1 MLNRPYQRLI
11 PLILLALFQQASI
24 AEKKAGDFTDV
35 QCEGI
40 YPHHLQGICT
50 DDKNAI
56 FWSFTTTLVK
66 TNTKGQVLKKIAVE
80 RHHGDLCYQDG
91 KIYVAVNLGKFNQ
104 PAGKADSWVFV
115 YQADDLSLLATH
127 RVAEVVHGAGG
138 MAFHDGVFVVIGGLP
153 EGIEENY
160 AYTYTPDFK
169 FIERHVIKSG
179 YTKLGVQTLAFHD
192 GQWWLGCYGKQLL
205 ITDASFQMKGRFDF
219 DGGLGIVGIT
229 KGQFLVGQGS
239 GSGKERGGS
248 AVIATPDPEKGLVLR
263 TNQQGDR

>member
-1 MLNRPYQRLI
+1 MANLHYPHLI
-11 PLILLALFQQASI
+11 SLIMLALFQQLSI
-24 AEKKAGDFTDV
+24 ADEKTTDFTNV

-40 YPHHLQGICT
+40 YRHHLQGICT
-50 DDKNAI
+50 DDKTAI
-56 FWSFTTTLVK
+56 FWSFTTALVK
-66 TNTKGQVLKKIAVE
+66 TNAKGQVLKKIAVE
-80 RHHGDLCYQDG
+80 SHHGDLCYKDG
-91 KIYVAVNLGKFNQ
+91 KIYVAVNLGEFNQ
-104 PAGKADSWVFV
+104 PTGKADSWVFV

-179 YTKLGVQTLAFHD
+179 YTLKGVQTLAFND
-192 GQWWLGCYGKQLL
+192 GQWWFGCYGKQLL
-205 ITDASFQMKGRFDF
+205 TTDASFQMKGRFDF
-219 DGGLGIVGIT
+219 DCGLGIVGIA
-229 KGQFLVGQGS
+229 KGQFLVAKGS

-248 AVIATPDPEKGLVLR
+248 AGIATPDAEKGLVLR
-263 TNQQGDR
+263 ANQQGDR